1 MTNEKVS
8 MAEMI
13 EYLAGIPN
21 GSGSNPPSA
30 RLRRQNFSL
39 VISTISVRE
48 NGCVLYSWCFSKG
61 KFRNDK
67 ENYSKEE
74 KKALSLRFFEKKN

>member
-21 GSGSNPPSA
+21 DPGSNPPSA

-48 NGCVLYSWCFSKG
+48 NGCVL
-61 KFRNDK
+61 
-67 ENYSKEE
+67 
-74 KKALSLRFFEKKN
+74 